1 MATWPV
7 SLPVAPLL
15 DGFSYQP
22 ANTLTASNADVG
34 ALKVRRRFTAGPD
47 LARASWLLT
56 APQFA
61 TFRAFFDTDLAG
73 GALSFTAEHPLPPY
87 ATATL
92 RFDPAQMPTYT
103 PLGNGLWQVDAQ
115 IMILPA

>member
-22 ANTLTASNADVG
+22 ANTLVVSEMDAG
-34 ALKVRRRFTAGPD
+34 LPKVRRRFTAGPD
-47 LARASWLLT
+47 MASASWLLT
-56 APQFA
+56 AAQFE
-61 TFRAFFDTDLAG
+61 TFRSFFTTDLAG

-87 ATATL
+87 ATATI
-92 RFDPAQMPTYT
+92 RFDPTQMPTFT
-103 PLGNGLWQVDAQ
+103 PLGNGEWKVDAQ